1 MTATKEI
8 TTHELE
14 FAGTITGTKG
24 FDGKMT
30 LRATPENISYVRSDA
45 ECFIGF
51 SKQFTTKYYVDS
63 WKKTRRE
70 HLLSL
75 KNIVSKEE
83 AINLKEQAV
92 YVNRKDIIHEDK
104 DSYSVGTLLDC
115 FVYDVNTGERIG
127 KMKDVYLLPAN
138 DVWIVDT
145 DKGELPIPFVDE
157 VVKNVDIPN
166 ARIEI
171 EMIDGLGEL
180 VDGGK
185 DGK

>member
-1 MTATKEI
+1 MTPNKDTNE
-8 TTHELE
+8 ELE

-24 FDGKMT
+24 FDGRMT
-30 LRATPENISYVRSDA
+30 LRATPENIMSVRSGA
-45 ECFIGF
+45 ECYIGY
-51 SKQFTTKYYVDS
+51 SKKFTTKYYVDS
-63 WKKTRRE
+63 WKKTRKE

-92 YVNRKDIIHEDK
+92 YVNKKDIIQEKK

-115 FVYDVNTGERIG
+115 IVYDVNTGEKIG

-138 DVWIVDT
+138 DVWIVNT
-145 DKGELPIPFVDE
+145 RKGELPIPFVDE
-157 VVKNVDIPN
+157 VVKKVDIPN

-171 EMIDGLGEL
+171 EMIEGLEEL
-180 VDGGK
+180 IEGGK
-185 DGK
+185 DGE